1 MVKTL
6 LEVYGTPQKGDVLIY
21 DDVRMCWVAVR
32 KDEFLLPIRREMER
46 HIEDEVE
53 YRTGISGK
61 LDSIN
66 SRISKLNRQLN
77 TVAKAVGGK

>member
-6 LEVYGTPQKGDVLIY
+6 LEVYGTPQNGDVLIY

-32 KDEFLLPIRREMER
+32 KDEFLLSVRKEMER
-46 HIEDEVE
+46 HIEEEVE
-53 YRTGISGK
+53 YRTGISEK
-61 LDSIN
+61 LDSIEAK
-66 SRISKLNRQLN
+66 ISKLNKQVN